1 MQLTIALCTW
11 NRAAMLASALE
22 ALKLA
27 VARSAA
33 PPEIVVV
40 DNNSTDGTARV
51 IEEAGRELPLRYVFQ
66 ATPGLSH
73 ARNAAVEAATGDYI
87 AWIDDDVLVG
97 PDWLPAYESAIRER
111 PAAAFF
117 GGPVRPVLLGDPPRW
132 LIGAWSEVARVFSAI
147 DLAAEP
153 FEIRSADC
161 LPYGANF
168 ACRTELQRR
177 FPYDPDLG
185 RQPQD
190 YWRAGEEYA
199 LLSHLLAMGQT
210 GWWLPE
216 AAVQH
221 VIGPDRQAFRT
232 FMAHGFSTG
241 RTQARINPSFRGQK
255 TWFGYP
261 QALWKMLA
269 RGLGATLASALS
281 RKPYAWVPTC
291 YELCVLAGRLR
302 ESRN

>member
-1 MQLTIALCTW
+1 MLAAALDALKRAVS
-11 NRAAMLASALE
+11 RAA
-22 ALKLA
+22 
-27 VARSAA
+27 A
-33 PPEIVVV
+33 PAEIIVV
-40 DNNSTDGTARV
+40 DNNSTDATARV
-51 IEEAGRELPLRYVFQ
+51 IEEARGELPLQYVFQ

-73 ARNAAVEAATGDYI
+73 ARNAAVEAASGDFI

-97 PDWLPAYESAIRER
+97 PDWLRAYEVALSER
-111 PAAAFF
+111 PTAAFF
-117 GGPVRPVLLGDPPRW
+117 GGPVRPVLLGEPPRW
-132 LIGAWSEVARVFSAI
+132 LSHCWSEVDRAFAAI

-153 FEIRSADC
+153 FEIRSAAC

-168 ACRTELQRR
+168 ACRADLQRS

-185 RQPQD
+185 RRPDD

-199 LLSHLLAMGQT
+199 LLKKLLEMGHS

-221 VIGPDRQAFRT
+221 VIGPDRQALRAFL
-232 FMAHGFSTG
+232 AHGFGNG
-241 RTQARINPSFRGQK
+241 RTQARINPLRPGEK

-261 QALWKMLA
+261 QSLWKLLA
-269 RGLGATLASALS
+269 RSCGATVISALS
-281 RKPYAWVPTC
+281 RKPYAWVPKC
-291 YELCVLAGRLR
+291 YEVCVLAGRLR